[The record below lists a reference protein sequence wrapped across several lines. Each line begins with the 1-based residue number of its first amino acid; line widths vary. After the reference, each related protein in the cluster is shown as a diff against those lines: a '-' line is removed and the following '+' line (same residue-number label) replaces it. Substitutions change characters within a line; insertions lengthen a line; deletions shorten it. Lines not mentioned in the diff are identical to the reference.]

1 MLPTWMLLKLQTVLQ
16 MAYNKQAEKSQ
27 IIINATK
34 GPDVNRGL
42 FMLYNSAGKQLFRT
56 WVWQPE
62 TVIYTHGLYRQGK
75 IHENMGYVR

>member
-42 FMLYNSAGKQLFRT
+42 RVKTKSTDFPWIFLLKLLKNRVK
-56 WVWQPE
+56 
-62 TVIYTHGLYRQGK
+62 
-75 IHENMGYVR
+75 